1 MDPQPPASAQP
12 FALTP
17 VAPLPF
23 AASLAIGLKK
33 PSIIAATA
41 KFSALTP
48 EQIQRYLDDFEQ
60 LCRGVEMRLSN
71 EYVQEGDTSEPEVP
85 QEEPLER
92 EPKRQKNPPT
102 HRFVSLA
109 SRGEGLSQ
117 RLLGSSN
124 LSPFDYCSVDEADRY
139 LGSAFENVPHLALEE
154 LGEASPSIKDLRKGQ
169 PPSSAVLAVIANA
182 SDTSR
187 KRKRESYTMSFVT
200 SLFVS
205 IRADGV

>member
-60 LCRGVEMRLSN
+60 LCRGVEIRLSN
-71 EYVQEGDTSEPEVP
+71 EYVQEGDTSEPEAP
-85 QEEPLER
+85 REEPLER

-109 SRGEGLSQ
+109 SRDEGLAQ
-117 RLLGSSN
+117 RLLSSSN
-124 LSPFDYCSVDEADRY
+124 LYPFDSCSVDEADRY

-154 LGEASPSIKDLRKGQ
+154 LREASPSIKDLRKLGQ
-169 PPSSAVLAVIANA
+169 PPSSVVLAVIANA
-182 SDTSR
+182 SDTS
-187 KRKRESYTMSFVT
+187 
-200 SLFVS
+200 
-205 IRADGV
+205 